1 MREMEV
7 RMNMLNGIQNFL
19 QMINANWTTI
29 LVILGLCVGIVQKIQ
44 DYWAK
49 SDEEKIEIA
58 KAQIKETL
66 LTLVSD
72 AEMDYGEWNKTGSIK
87 RSQVINELFDKYPVL
102 SRALNQKELIQWM
115 DHEID
120 GSLQTLRGIIERQLN

>member
-1 MREMEV
+1 
-7 RMNMLNGIQNFL
+7 MNMLNGIQNFL
-19 QMINANWTTI
+19 HLVNANWTTI
-29 LVILGLCVGIVQKIQ
+29 LVILGLSVGIVQKIQ
-44 DYWAK
+44 DYWTK

-72 AEMDYGEWNKTGSIK
+72 AEMDYGEWNKSGSIK

-120 GSLQTLRGIIERQLN
+120 SSLQTLRGIIDKQWN

>member
-1 MREMEV
+1 MEV

-19 QMINANWTTI
+19 QLINANWTTI
-29 LVILGLCVGIVQKIQ
+29 LVILGLSVGIVQKIQ
-44 DYWAK
+44 DYWTK

-120 GSLQTLRGIIERQLN
+120 GSLQTLRGIIDKQWH

>member
-1 MREMEV
+1 
-7 RMNMLNGIQNFL
+7 MNMLNGIQNFL
-19 QMINANWTTI
+19 QLINANWTTI
-29 LVILGLCVGIVQKIQ
+29 LVILGLSVGIVQKIQ
-44 DYWAK
+44 DYWTK

-120 GSLQTLRGIIERQLN
+120 SSLQTLRGIIDKQWN

>member
-1 MREMEV
+1 
-7 RMNMLNGIQNFL
+7 MNMLNGIQNFL
-19 QMINANWTTI
+19 HLVNANWTTI
-29 LVILGLCVGIVQKIQ
+29 LVILGLSVGIVQKIQ
-44 DYWAK
+44 DYWTK

-66 LTLVSD
+66 LTFVSD

-120 GSLQTLRGIIERQLN
+120 SSLQTLRGIIDKQWN

>member
-19 QMINANWTTI
+19 QLVNANWTTI

-66 LTLVSD
+66 FSP
-72 AEMDYGEWNKTGSIK
+72 K
-87 RSQVINELFDKYPVL
+87 RSIRKSSFSGWIMKLM
-102 SRALNQKELIQWM
+102 ALYRLL
-115 DHEID
+115 
-120 GSLQTLRGIIERQLN
+120 GASLTNS

>member
-1 MREMEV
+1 MEV

-19 QMINANWTTI
+19 HLVNANWTTI
-29 LVILGLCVGIVQKIQ
+29 LVILGLSVGIVQKIQ
-44 DYWAK
+44 DYWTK

-120 GSLQTLRGIIERQLN
+120 GSLQTLRGIIDKQWN

>member
-1 MREMEV
+1 
-7 RMNMLNGIQNFL
+7 MNMLNGIQNFL
-19 QMINANWTTI
+19 HLVNANWTTI
-29 LVILGLCVGIVQKIQ
+29 LVILGLSVGIVQKIQ
-44 DYWAK
+44 DYWTK

-115 DHEID
+115 DHGID
-120 GSLQTLRGIIERQLN
+120 SSLQTLRGIIDKQWN

>member
-1 MREMEV
+1 MEV

-19 QMINANWTTI
+19 QLINANWTTI
-29 LVILGLCVGIVQKIQ
+29 LVILGLSVGIVQKIQ
-44 DYWAK
+44 DYWTK

-120 GSLQTLRGIIERQLN
+120 SSLQTLRGIIDKQWN

>member
-1 MREMEV
+1 
-7 RMNMLNGIQNFL
+7 MNMLNGIQNFL
-19 QMINANWTTI
+19 QLVNANWTTI

-66 LTLVSD
+66 LTLVSE
-72 AEMDYGEWNKTGSIK
+72 AEMDY
-87 RSQVINELFDKYPVL
+87 VL
-102 SRALNQKELIQWM
+102 SKALNQKELIQWM

-120 GSLQTLRGIIERQLN
+120 GSLQTLRGIIDKQLN

>member
-1 MREMEV
+1 
-7 RMNMLNGIQNFL
+7 MNMLNGIQNFL
-19 QMINANWTTI
+19 HLVNANWTTI
-29 LVILGLCVGIVQKIQ
+29 LVILGLSVGIVQKIQ
-44 DYWAK
+44 DYLTK

-120 GSLQTLRGIIERQLN
+120 SSLQTLRGIIDKQWN

>member
-1 MREMEV
+1 
-7 RMNMLNGIQNFL
+7 MNMLNGIQNFL
-19 QMINANWTTI
+19 QLINANWTTI
-29 LVILGLCVGIVQKIQ
+29 LVILGLSVGIVQKIQ
-44 DYWAK
+44 DYWTK

-120 GSLQTLRGIIERQLN
+120 GSLQTLRGIIDKQWH

>member
-1 MREMEV
+1 MEV

-19 QMINANWTTI
+19 HLVNANWTTI
-29 LVILGLCVGIVQKIQ
+29 LVILGLSVGIVQKIQ
-44 DYWAK
+44 DYWTK

-120 GSLQTLRGIIERQLN
+120 SSLQTLRGIIDKQWN

>member
-1 MREMEV
+1 
-7 RMNMLNGIQNFL
+7 MNMLNGIQNFL
-19 QMINANWTTI
+19 HLVNANWTTI
-29 LVILGLCVGIVQKIQ
+29 LVILGLSVGIVQKIQ
-44 DYWAK
+44 DYWTK

-66 LTLVSD
+66 LTLVSE

-120 GSLQTLRGIIERQLN
+120 SSLQTLRGIIDKQWN

>member
-1 MREMEV
+1 
-7 RMNMLNGIQNFL
+7 MNMLNGIQNFL
-19 QMINANWTTI
+19 QLINANWTTI
-29 LVILGLCVGIVQKIQ
+29 LVILGLSVGIVQKIQ
-44 DYWAK
+44 AYWTK

-120 GSLQTLRGIIERQLN
+120 SSLQTLRGIIDKQWN

>member
-1 MREMEV
+1 
-7 RMNMLNGIQNFL
+7 MNMLNGIQNFL
-19 QMINANWTTI
+19 HLVNANWTTI
-29 LVILGLCVGIVQKIQ
+29 LVILGYSVGIVQKTQ
-44 DYWAK
+44 DYWTK

-120 GSLQTLRGIIERQLN
+120 SSLQTLRGIIDKQWN

>member
-1 MREMEV
+1 
-7 RMNMLNGIQNFL
+7 MNMLNGIQNFL
-19 QMINANWTTI
+19 HLVNANWTTI
-29 LVILGLCVGIVQKIQ
+29 LVILGLSVGIVQKIQ
-44 DYWAK
+44 DYWTK

-102 SRALNQKELIQWM
+102 SRALNQKELIQWI

-120 GSLQTLRGIIERQLN
+120 SSLQTLRGIIDKQWN

>member
-1 MREMEV
+1 
-7 RMNMLNGIQNFL
+7 MNMLNGIQNFL
-19 QMINANWTTI
+19 HLVNANWTTI
-29 LVILGLCVGIVQKIQ
+29 LVILGLSVGIVQKIQ
-44 DYWAK
+44 DYWTK

-120 GSLQTLRGIIERQLN
+120 SSLQTLRGIIDKQWN

>member
-1 MREMEV
+1 
-7 RMNMLNGIQNFL
+7 MNMLNGIQNFL
-19 QMINANWTTI
+19 HLVNANWTTI
-29 LVILGLCVGIVQKIQ
+29 LVILGLSVGIVQKIQ
-44 DYWAK
+44 DYWTK

-120 GSLQTLRGIIERQLN
+120 GSLQTLRGIIDKQWN

>member
-1 MREMEV
+1 
-7 RMNMLNGIQNFL
+7 MNMLNGIQNFL
-19 QMINANWTTI
+19 HLVNANWTTI
-29 LVILGLCVGIVQKIQ
+29 LVILGLSVGIVQKIQ
-44 DYWAK
+44 DYWTK

-102 SRALNQKELIQWM
+102 SSALNQKELIQWM

-120 GSLQTLRGIIERQLN
+120 SSLQTLRGIIDKQWN

>member
-1 MREMEV
+1 MY
-7 RMNMLNGIQNFL
+7 MLNGIQNFL
-19 QMINANWTTI
+19 HLVNANWTTI
-29 LVILGLCVGIVQKIQ
+29 LVILGLSVGIVQKIQ
-44 DYWAK
+44 DYWTK

-120 GSLQTLRGIIERQLN
+120 GSLQTLRGIIDKQWN

>member
-1 MREMEV
+1 
-7 RMNMLNGIQNFL
+7 MNMLNGIQNFL
-19 QMINANWTTI
+19 HLVNANWTTI
-29 LVILGLCVGIVQKIQ
+29 LVILGLSVGIVQKIQ
-44 DYWAK
+44 DYWTK

-120 GSLQTLRGIIERQLN
+120 GSLQTLRGIIDKQWH

>member
-1 MREMEV
+1 
-7 RMNMLNGIQNFL
+7 MNMLNGIQNFL
-19 QMINANWTTI
+19 HLVNANWTTI
-29 LVILGLCVGIVQKIQ
+29 LVILGLSVGIVQKIQ
-44 DYWAK
+44 DYWTK

-66 LTLVSD
+66 LTLVSE

-115 DHEID
+115 EHEID
-120 GSLQTLRGIIERQLN
+120 SSLQTLRGIIDKQWN

>member
-1 MREMEV
+1 
-7 RMNMLNGIQNFL
+7 MNMLNGIQNFL
-19 QMINANWTTI
+19 QLINANWTTI
-29 LVILGLCVGIVQKIQ
+29 LVILGLSVGIVQKIQ
-44 DYWAK
+44 DYWTK

-120 GSLQTLRGIIERQLN
+120 GSLQTLRGIIDKQWN

>member
-1 MREMEV
+1 
-7 RMNMLNGIQNFL
+7 MNMLNGIQNFL
-19 QMINANWTTI
+19 HLVNANWTTI
-29 LVILGLCVGIVQKIQ
+29 LVILGLSVGIVQKIQ
-44 DYWAK
+44 DYWTK

-87 RSQVINELFDKYPVL
+87 RSQVINQLFDKYPVL

-120 GSLQTLRGIIERQLN
+120 SSLQTLRGIIDKQWN